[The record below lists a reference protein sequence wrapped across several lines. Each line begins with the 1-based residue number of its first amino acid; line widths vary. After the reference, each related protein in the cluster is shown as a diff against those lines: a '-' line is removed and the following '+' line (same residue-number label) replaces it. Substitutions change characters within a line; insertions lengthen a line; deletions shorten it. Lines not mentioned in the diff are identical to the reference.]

1 MVNGR
6 SLESAPTTDHMNERD
21 NLKRM
26 RARMRTYDYINKKNV
41 HKKSISIHFESLFIC
56 DQSF

>member
-6 SLESAPTTDHMNERD
+6 SLESALATDHMNERD

-26 RARMRTYDYINKKNV
+26 RARMRTYDYINQKKYAQ
-41 HKKSISIHFESLFIC
+41 KIYIDTFREPIYL
-56 DQSF
+56 